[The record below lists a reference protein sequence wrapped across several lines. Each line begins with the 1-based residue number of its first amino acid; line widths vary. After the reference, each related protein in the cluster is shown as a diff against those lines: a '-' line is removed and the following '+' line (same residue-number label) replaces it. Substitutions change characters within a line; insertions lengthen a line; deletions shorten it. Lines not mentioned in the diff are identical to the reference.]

1 MQHKPPRSDGYEV
14 LIVSDRLVDSDDAAI
29 PSLLAVSAVHH
40 HLIRKGLRSQ
50 CGLIAETG
58 EAREV
63 HHFACLLGLGA
74 SAINPYLALDTIEDM
89 RRRQMLPDR
98 LTTEDAR
105 KHYLKA
111 LGKGLLKTMSKRGIS
126 TISSYIGARILEAVG
141 LSDALVEEY
150 FPGTVSRIG
159 GIDVATVERETL
171 MRHAAAYLGAEVE
184 DDLEAGG
191 PYQWRQRGERHLHNP
206 TTTYK
211 PPRGGLLK
219 SRPPSY
225 YLRSLD
231 PWPSA
236 RRPSGAA

>member
-1 MQHKPPRSDGYEV
+1 
-14 LIVSDRLVDSDDAAI
+14 
-29 PSLLAVSAVHH
+29 
-40 HLIRKGLRSQ
+40 
-50 CGLIAETG
+50 
-58 EAREV
+58 
-63 HHFACLLGLGA
+63 
-74 SAINPYLALDTIEDM
+74 
-89 RRRQMLPDR
+89 
-98 LTTEDAR
+98 
-105 KHYLKA
+105 
-111 LGKGLLKTMSKRGIS
+111 
-126 TISSYIGARILEAVG
+126 
-141 LSDALVEEY
+141 
-150 FPGTVSRIG
+150 
-159 GIDVATVERETL
+159 